1 MCGGGRQINI
11 YLKKVK
17 NETAAWDTQ
26 CHSETL
32 SQEKNKKRVDEFE
45 NILLVLNILCFRLLC

>member
-1 MCGGGRQINI
+1 MCGGGKQINI

-45 NILLVLNILCFRLLC
+45 NILLVLNILF